1 MPAQDSVQIIHN
13 FLRRIRYFWQNVF
26 LSAVFV
32 YGLSFYYRLQMH
44 TVPITS
50 PSLRIYNWISFM
62 IALGL
67 AIYIFQMKRKY
78 FRAHYHEFILKK
90 IFSADTQMREIELTR
105 KFTTHIGSKM
115 KQVWLL
121 ALLLILV
128 GVIYY
133 WLTKDA
139 WNMHVYF
146 IVGLYS
152 LVINY
157 PRKDLLNNVPYLI
170 KEIFPDQPAQ
180 S

>member
-1 MPAQDSVQIIHN
+1 MLIQDSVQIIQN

-32 YGLSFYYRLQMH
+32 YGISFYYRLQMH
-44 TVPITS
+44 TVPIFT
-50 PSLRIYNWISFM
+50 PSLRIYNWISFI

-78 FRAHYHEFILKK
+78 FRTQYYETILKK
-90 IFSADTQMREIELTR
+90 LFSADTQMRETELTR
-105 KFTTHIGSKM
+105 KFTAHMGSKM

-157 PRKDLLNNVPYLI
+157 PRRDMLNTVPDLI

-180 S
+180 N

>member
-1 MPAQDSVQIIHN
+1 MPAQDSVHTVQN

-26 LSAVFV
+26 LFAVFV

-44 TVPITS
+44 TTPIVS
-50 PSLRIYNWISFM
+50 PHLRLYNWISF
-62 IALGL
+62 ILALGL

-78 FRAHYHEFILKK
+78 FRVPYYESILKE
-90 IFSADTQMREIELTR
+90 ILSADTRQGETEIAR
-105 KFTTHIGSKM
+105 KFTTRMGSRM
-115 KQVWLL
+115 KRVWLL

-157 PRKDLLNNVPYLI
+157 PRKDMLNDVPYLI
-170 KEIFPDQPAQ
+170 KEMISDQPPQ
-180 S
+180 N